1 MIVKKIKNVNW
12 TNKKD
17 IRIFANNFF
26 NILNSIKIFLKVFF
40 NKKILLNCFGRFFF
54 FNSRIMIQD
63 LLSNAIGNNLKL
75 SLRK

>member
-26 NILNSIKIFLKVFF
+26 NILNSIKIF
-40 NKKILLNCFGRFFF
+40 
-54 FNSRIMIQD
+54 
-63 LLSNAIGNNLKL
+63 
-75 SLRK
+75 